1 MKRSLLSSFDPL
13 PHALSTKGL
22 SALVAIV
29 VLGIG
34 VTVARYLESSTGPAR
49 RSAAHSVFSRPNEV
63 RAAPSDA
70 VPSDCTPRSSGEFAT
85 RRSNACKSKSWSGSC
100 LDKTGTHVDST
111 TAKPV
116 EPTTPSLYGPE
127 DKVSGS

>member
-1 MKRSLLSSFDPL
+1 MRPGAQDREGNLPPPAGGVDNRRGISSYPGRKRRLELQGRPRRPQATPMKRSLLSSFDPL

-49 RSAAHSVFSRPNEV
+49 RSGAQSVLSRPGEV
-63 RAAPSDA
+63 RAAP
-70 VPSDCTPRSSGEFAT
+70 
-85 RRSNACKSKSWSGSC
+85 
-100 LDKTGTHVDST
+100 
-111 TAKPV
+111 
-116 EPTTPSLYGPE
+116 
-127 DKVSGS
+127 